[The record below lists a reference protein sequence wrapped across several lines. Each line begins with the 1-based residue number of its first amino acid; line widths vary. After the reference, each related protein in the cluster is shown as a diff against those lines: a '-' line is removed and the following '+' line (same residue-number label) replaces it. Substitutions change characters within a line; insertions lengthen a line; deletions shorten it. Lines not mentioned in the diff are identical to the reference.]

1 MAKYQYTGSGE
12 REFPTL
18 VVTVKTGDTFDAP
31 DGLVAADVVP
41 VGKVTPA
48 AAAPAVDST
57 PAAATAT
64 TQGA

>member
-18 VVTVKTGDTFDAP
+18 VLTVKNGDTFDAP
-31 DGLVAADVVP
+31 DGLVAADVSVA
-41 VGKVTPA
+41 GKVTS

-57 PAAATAT
+57 SAAASAT